1 MTAHSLSPILAGKKA
16 CMFDLFHTLT
26 SVEET
31 SPGGPLT
38 FEILGVPR
46 ERWLE
51 QLMEKFPERL
61 KGAEKDPVTIIA
73 RMARA
78 INPGIS
84 DELIRK
90 ATEHRMRNF
99 SRSLIKM
106 PEDSIRT
113 LAALKNSGLKIGL
126 LSNADFMERAAWD
139 ESPAAHLFDSTVF
152 SCDVG
157 LMKPEREIYELSMR
171 RLGEYAGNC
180 IFIGDGGSDELRG
193 AREAGITTVM
203 VRGLVGALWPEVLAE
218 RIKYADFIIDR
229 VSDLLE

>member
-38 FEILGVPR
+38 YEILGVPR

-51 QLMEKFPERL
+51 QLMEKSPGRL
-61 KGAEKDPVTIIA
+61 KGTEKDPVTIITQ
-73 RMARA
+73 MARA
-78 INPGIS
+78 IDPGIP
-84 DELIRK
+84 DELILQ
-90 ATEHRMRNF
+90 ATEHRKRNF
-99 SRSLIKM
+99 SRSLMLM

-113 LAALKNSGLKIGL
+113 LASLRRSGLKIGL
-126 LSNADFMERAAWD
+126 LSNADFMERAAWE
-139 ESPAAHLFDSTVF
+139 ESPAATLFDSTVF

-157 LMKPEREIYELSMR
+157 LMKPEREIYELSVR
-171 RLGEYAGNC
+171 RLGEHAESC

-203 VRGLVGALWPEVLAE
+203 VRGLISTLWPEVLAK
-218 RIKYADFIIDR
+218 RIKYADYIIDR
-229 VSDLLE
+229 VSDLLL